1 MKKLNFLKYGL
12 TALMM
17 AFAMTLCFSCSS
29 DDDEEEVPSDNPVLS
44 LAYEYEVR
52 LTGRDF
58 SESIEIYKV
67 GETISTT
74 VLDTESHFVNVGD
87 TLSLSVKPL
96 SLTAQPKSVDA
107 WDNWDMISFDKETNK
122 VLIVKNYSDGKTNLI
137 FKITDP
143 SGESVSEI
151 FPLIVRENN

>member
-1 MKKLNFLKYGL
+1 MKRLNLFMNGL

-29 DDDEEEVPSDNPVLS
+29 DDDEEEVPSDNQVLS

-58 SESIEIYKV
+58 SERK
-67 GETISTT
+67 TITNQPSASDNPQT
-74 VLDTESHFVNVGD
+74 HFVNVGD

-96 SLTAQPKSVDA
+96 HLTAQPKSVDA
-107 WDNWDMISFDKETNK
+107 WDTCGMISFDKETNK
-122 VLIVKNYSDGKTNLI
+122 VVIVKKNTTVKL
-137 FKITDP
+137 
-143 SGESVSEI
+143 
-151 FPLIVRENN
+151 L